1 MRLHISILS
10 KEYVVVLM
18 RAARRE
24 PVTHLHIQYKLI
36 HC

>member
-24 PVTHLHIQYKLI
+24 PVTTFIYSI
-36 HC
+36 S